1 VVFVIGY
8 FVLGE
13 ATDGSGYLTFFD
25 CAAAGRVERK
35 RSVAVKRTAYF
46 IVQYFFIYKR
56 KKGHEGLVHTV
67 KKRDAKV
74 WKKRVSEFKYLIF
87 SFL

>member
-1 VVFVIGY
+1 VVFATGY

-25 CAAAGRVERK
+25 CAVVGRVERK

-46 IVQYFFIYKR
+46 IVR
-56 KKGHEGLVHTV
+56 C
-67 KKRDAKV
+67 
-74 WKKRVSEFKYLIF
+74 
-87 SFL
+87 FL